1 MINRFILCFS
11 FLLLISSFCA
21 QYPEMKDYFSE
32 SEINTANT
40 VNSIEYFT
48 EEEKNMVIWLNLAR
62 INPAKFYEVVVFY
75 SNVKYGS
82 KYKSNSYV
90 KSLMSHLKKM
100 KPIGVLQPDKTMYEL
115 ALCWAKEA
123 GVKGLIGHKRKKCK
137 YGFSA
142 ECCSY
147 NAKDEGFYH
156 IYQLL
161 VDEGVKNLGH
171 RKIMLDAKY
180 TLVGVSI
187 QPHKKYGKNS
197 VMDFK

>member
-1 MINRFILCFS
+1 MKVMVMLFFVMITSVYYLQNPLM
-11 FLLLISSFCA
+11 
-21 QYPEMKDYFSE
+21 QDYFTDE
-32 SEINTANT
+32 EISIANT
-40 VNSIEYFT
+40 SSTAEYHT
-48 EEEKNMVIWLNLAR
+48 QEEKNMVTWLNLAR
-62 INPAKFYEVVVFY
+62 MNPTKFYKVVEYY

-90 KSLMSHLKKM
+90 RSLLATLKKM
-100 KPIGVLQPDKTMYEL
+100 KPIGALQPDEKMQEL
-115 ALCWAKEA
+115 AFCWAKEA
-123 GVKGLIGHKRKKCK
+123 GVKGLIGHKRKKCP

-147 NAKDEGFYH
+147 NSKDEGFYH

-197 VMDFK
+197 VMNFK